1 MQPELLEEWG
11 QLSPGGGSVRSA
23 LMVTCVV
30 VVGHNDLCHVGRRC
44 WGGDNRVDL
53 DVCLDVDVDVDFDGD
68 IDDGDLGCWDSV
80 DGEVDVDYTDQVVM
94 IIIIFS
100 KMFYTLLEFL
110 WTKDHE
116 YSLEIVISYAYIMP
130 VFCNEDFVLVNCP
143 FRIFQ
148 KLFISTY
155 LIANCFHPY

>member
-30 VVGHNDLCHVGRRC
+30 VVGHDRLKLDLCHVGRGW

-53 DVCLDVDVDVDFDGD
+53 DVCLDVDVYVDFDGD
-68 IDDGDLGCWDSV
+68 IDDGDMGCWDSV

-100 KMFYTLLEFL
+100 KMFCTLLEIL
-110 WTKDHE
+110 CTNDHE
-116 YSLEIVISYAYIMP
+116 YSLELVISYPI
-130 VFCNEDFVLVNCP
+130 
-143 FRIFQ
+143 
-148 KLFISTY
+148 
-155 LIANCFHPY
+155 